1 MRASLNEAME
11 MAKRIGYVFLTTAD
25 RTATPHLS
33 IVQPI
38 SLDHQDRLK
47 LMAWFCQYSLKN
59 LQENSKV
66 TVVVWDPV
74 KDIGYQL
81 LGTIDDMQE
90 VAELDGYAVG
100 LEEKKHFPQVEWKIL
115 VRVEHILNF
124 QKAPHIDV
132 EV

>member
-1 MRASLNEAME
+1 MRKSLNEAME
-11 MAKRIGYVFLTTAD
+11 IAKRIGYVFLTTAD
-25 RTATPHLS
+25 RTGSPHIC

-38 SLDHQDRLK
+38 SIDDQDRFK

-59 LQENSKV
+59 LQENTKV

-74 KDIGYQL
+74 KDTGYQL
-81 LGTIDDMQE
+81 VGAIDDMQE

-115 VRVEHILNF
+115 VRVEKIFNF
-124 QKAPHIDV
+124 QKSPHIDV